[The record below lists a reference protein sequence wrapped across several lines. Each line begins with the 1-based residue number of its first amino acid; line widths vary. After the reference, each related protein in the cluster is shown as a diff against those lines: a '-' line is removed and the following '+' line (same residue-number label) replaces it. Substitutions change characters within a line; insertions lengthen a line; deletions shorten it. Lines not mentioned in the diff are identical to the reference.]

1 MLTFFVPTCLS
12 LSVRLTAVPRP
23 VAPVAVLASR
33 GTAVMLAPVAPVVQG
48 YHLLVLVTQG
58 LEDVASEYLTANNLV
73 AGPVQV
79 LSQPPVALGEAAVG
93 KLLVQVAAPD
103 PEVLL
108 RLQCAPVVQAVLA
121 FVAAADG
128 LATSGSWNEDGGVGA
143 AAVPNG
149 MLAEMADLVGTSPH
163 WEHAIDL
170 LAASG
175 VRDVKSFRASCAC
188 SGRKLEGFGSDDAMR
203 AMGGGVVTG
212 GASPEWSVDLYGY
225 EVELQGL
232 LCDGHYACGLLLG
245 GEWRTTESV
254 RRRKFSIAPFCE
266 AAGRPYLEH
275 SSSPWYMPRL
285 RPSTALLLLLLAK
298 VRPGEVL
305 LDPFGGSGT
314 VAIEAAVHLSN
325 VTAIT
330 ADNHRPTA
338 SAAIRNLKLARKCGL
353 ATGAELRAQD
363 WDATDLRSRLNAS
376 SVDCVVAD
384 LPFGHRCRWDVALE
398 LPLFLDELSHVLR
411 PGGRAV
417 LLMPGYRRVADI
429 LGGAD
434 IPAGAADISAGPGAG
449 GEAGLVLVAR
459 RRVNV
464 GGFGCWA
471 LTLEATRG

>member
-1 MLTFFVPTCLS
+1 MLTFFVPACLS
-12 LSVRLTAVPRP
+12 LSVRMTAPSCTIDGANR
-23 VAPVAVLASR
+23 
-33 GTAVMLAPVAPVVQG
+33 APVAPTVQG

-58 LEDVASEYLTANNLV
+58 LEDVASEFLTANHLV
-73 AGPVQV
+73 AEPVQV
-79 LSQPPVALGEAAVG
+79 LSQPPVALGEAAIG
-93 KLLVQVAAPD
+93 KLLVSVPAPD

-108 RLQCAPVVQAVLA
+108 RLQHAPVVQAVLA

-128 LATSGSWNEDGGVGA
+128 LATSGSWNEGGGVGA

-149 MLAEMADLVGTSPH
+149 ALAEMADLVGSSPH
-163 WEHAIDL
+163 WEHAVDL

-212 GASPEWSVDLYGY
+212 GASPAWSVDLYGY

-245 GEWRTTESV
+245 GEWRATESV

-298 VRPGEVL
+298 LRPGEVL

-314 VAIEAAVHLSN
+314 VAIEAAVHLCN

-330 ADNHRPTA
+330 TDNHWPTA
-338 SAAIRNLKLARKCGL
+338 SAAIRNLKLARKSGL
-353 ATGAELRAQD
+353 ASGAELRAHD

-376 SVDCVVAD
+376 SIDCVVAD
-384 LPFGHRCRWDVALE
+384 LPFGHRCRWNVELE
-398 LPLFLDELSHVLR
+398 LPLFLEELSHVLR

-417 LLMPGYRRVADI
+417 LLMPGYRRVTDI
-429 LGGAD
+429 LGGAG
-434 IPAGAADISAGPGAG
+434 IPAGAADISAGPGD

-471 LTLEATRG
+471 LTLEATRVSES

>member
-1 MLTFFVPTCLS
+1 MLTFFVPACLS
-12 LSVRLTAVPRP
+12 LSVRMTAPSCTIDGANR
-23 VAPVAVLASR
+23 
-33 GTAVMLAPVAPVVQG
+33 APVAPTVQG

-58 LEDVASEYLTANNLV
+58 LEDVASEFLTANHLV
-73 AGPVQV
+73 AEPVQV

-93 KLLVQVAAPD
+93 KLLVSVPAPD

-108 RLQCAPVVQAVLA
+108 RLQHAPVVQAVLA

-149 MLAEMADLVGTSPH
+149 ALAEMADLVGSSPH
-163 WEHAIDL
+163 WEHAVDL

-212 GASPEWSVDLYGY
+212 GASPAWSVDLYGY

-245 GEWRTTESV
+245 GEWRATESV

-266 AAGRPYLEH
+266 AVGRPYLEH

-298 VRPGEVL
+298 LRPGEVL

-314 VAIEAAVHLSN
+314 VVIEAAVHLCN

-338 SAAIRNLKLARKCGL
+338 SAAIPVSPHLMLLKSSSRTPPHTSKVVSRNLG
-353 ATGAELRAQD
+353 ATIAS
-363 WDATDLRSRLNAS
+363 RS
-376 SVDCVVAD
+376 
-384 LPFGHRCRWDVALE
+384 AL
-398 LPLFLDELSHVLR
+398 
-411 PGGRAV
+411 
-417 LLMPGYRRVADI
+417 
-429 LGGAD
+429 
-434 IPAGAADISAGPGAG
+434 
-449 GEAGLVLVAR
+449 LVYVFAP
-459 RRVNV
+459 
-464 GGFGCWA
+464 
-471 LTLEATRG
+471 